1 MIVSLNFSRCS
12 DSEEMQTRQR
22 ISIWRSLFRI
32 SRRIM
37 AGPSTGFNTSLARK
51 PSDLYIGD
59 MSAAEILEQIRRLP
73 PAEQHELAE
82 KILIEFGG
90 VDDELT
96 PEQVAEL
103 ERRAEAALKNPGRGT
118 PWEQLRDETLRK
130 CRE

>member
-1 MIVSLNFSRCS
+1 
-12 DSEEMQTRQR
+12 
-22 ISIWRSLFRI
+22 
-32 SRRIM
+32 
-37 AGPSTGFNTSLARK
+37 
-51 PSDLYIGD
+51 

-82 KILIEFGG
+82 KILIEFWE

>member
-1 MIVSLNFSRCS
+1 MEASQVQP
-12 DSEEMQTRQR
+12 SEQTRQR